1 MPKFLNVM
9 IVTLLIFLIFAI
21 IAVNLMKGQMHYC
34 DVSQILDGSL
44 LYIDTKWD
52 CLNLGGDWLRDMK
65 TNFDNIGFSFIA
77 IFIMSQ

>member
-1 MPKFLNVM
+1 
-9 IVTLLIFLIFAI
+9 
-21 IAVNLMKGQMHYC
+21 MKGQMHYC